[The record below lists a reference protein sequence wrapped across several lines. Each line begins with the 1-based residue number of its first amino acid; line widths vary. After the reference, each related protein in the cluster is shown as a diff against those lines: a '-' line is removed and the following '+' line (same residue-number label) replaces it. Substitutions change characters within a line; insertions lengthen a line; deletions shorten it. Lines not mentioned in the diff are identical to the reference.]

1 LTSER
6 TGIAMRPASG
16 TTQPV
21 PEPGLSSAEQVEVW
35 VRREAAAGQIVVVM
49 QWQRKVREFFLDEI
63 ANLNFHTRRLTLTRY
78 GRFDLEGRS
87 MDVPRNALMLCV
99 PTADVLDAAATGRT
113 WLDGRFM
120 YRRELSPQERR
131 LAGLIVGATSVQR

>member
-1 LTSER
+1 
-6 TGIAMRPASG
+6 MRPG

-21 PEPGLSSAEQVEVW
+21 PEPGLSTEQVEAW
-35 VRREAAAGQIVVVM
+35 VRREAAPGQIVVM

-63 ANLNFHTRRLTLTRY
+63 ANLNFHKRRLTLTRH

-87 MDVPRNALMLCV
+87 MDVPKNALMLCV

-120 YRRELSPQERR
+120 YKRQLSPQERR
-131 LAGLIVGATSVQR
+131 LAGLIVAATSVQR